1 MNKSEIITALTERRE
16 KFLKVIEEIPVKQM
30 EAPGVI
36 DNWSVKDILVHLTR
50 WEAEL
55 VKLLWQVEQG
65 STPTTAHFGPD
76 SVDEINERWYKV
88 SQSRSLQVVI
98 QDFLGVR
105 SQTIRRVESLSDDIL
120 NDPQSFPWLDGQ
132 PLWQWI
138 ADDSF
143 EHESEHEAQIRAWYE
158 KLKE

>member
-1 MNKSEIITALTERRE
+1 MLKESRE
-16 KFLKVIEEIPVKQM
+16 KLREMIEEIPLKEM
-30 EAPGVI
+30 ETPGVI

-65 STPTTAHFGPD
+65 STPTTTHIGPD
-76 SVDEINERWYKV
+76 SVDEINERWFKA
-88 SQSRSLQVVI
+88 SKARQLQIVM

-105 SQTIRRVESLSDDIL
+105 DQTIRRVESLSDDIL
-120 NDPQSFPWLDGQ
+120 NDSSAFLWLDGQ

-143 EHESEHEAQIRAWYE
+143 EHEAEHEAQIRAWYE